1 MGETLSLFTT
11 SFNRSLA
18 VEARPERLSRDAG
31 AVLLR
36 EILERTG
43 IVAWLIERL
52 ADPRHPSLVTYTLAD
67 LLRTVLVLF
76 GQGWR
81 DQNDADA
88 LRFDPALRLAATGQ
102 RGTTPLA
109 PEHHLASQPT
119 LSRLLDTLSTDVNRR
134 VLREAVAESAG
145 RRLRAG
151 RGGHR
156 QRHLTLDV
164 DSLPIEVHGHQPGS
178 AWNGHYHQR
187 MYHPLVACAAETGD
201 LLDARLRPGN
211 AHTAEG
217 ALAFILDL
225 VDRVEAGLC
234 QIALVRL
241 DAGFPDEPL
250 LAGLE
255 ARGTRYVARLR
266 HNRALERLA
275 APHLR
280 RPAGRPPAE
289 PRLWCHELSYRAGSW
304 SRPRRV
310 VLIVLERPGELLL
323 EHFWLITSLSVTAMP
338 APDLLELYRQ
348 RCIAPRCIGRGVPG
362 RADGHPGTGTFLGAA
377 RQAPLSRA
385 AAAELAERHGR
396 VRAQRGALAAAPF
409 GLPGPACRALP
420 AGGRHQ
426 DRLEP
431 AAVPRAG
438 VVGRRPGGAARA
450 PGDAGDRRGR
460 GPPLGHAVAAVRSR
474 HLGRDIVSSSFGMP
488 HHERRRPD
496 GEWPG
501 LGRCWPQPVDH
512 PRLDAA
518 DGVQARPR
526 TPESTPTDNISLP

>member
-134 VLREAVAESAG
+134 VLREAVAEIAG

-201 LLDARLRPGN
+201 LLDARLRRGN

-225 VDRVEAGLC
+225 VDRVETGLC

-250 LAGLE
+250 LPGWRRAARRTSPGCATTGPWRAWRRRTCAALPGGL
-255 ARGTRYVARLR
+255 
-266 HNRALERLA
+266 
-275 APHLR
+275 
-280 RPAGRPPAE
+280 RPNQGCGA
-289 PRLWCHELSYRAGSW
+289 
-304 SRPRRV
+304 
-310 VLIVLERPGELLL
+310 
-323 EHFWLITSLSVTAMP
+323 TSCPT
-338 APDLLELYRQ
+338 APDH
-348 RCIAPRCIGRGVPG
+348 GPG
-362 RADGHPGTGTFLGAA
+362 RAGW
-377 RQAPLSRA
+377 S
-385 AAAELAERHGR
+385 
-396 VRAQRGALAAAPF
+396 
-409 GLPGPACRALP
+409 
-420 AGGRHQ
+420 
-426 DRLEP
+426 
-431 AAVPRAG
+431 
-438 VVGRRPGGAARA
+438 
-450 PGDAGDRRGR
+450 
-460 GPPLGHAVAAVRSR
+460 
-474 HLGRDIVSSSFGMP
+474 
-488 HHERRRPD
+488 
-496 GEWPG
+496 
-501 LGRCWPQPVDH
+501 
-512 PRLDAA
+512 
-518 DGVQARPR
+518 
-526 TPESTPTDNISLP
+526 